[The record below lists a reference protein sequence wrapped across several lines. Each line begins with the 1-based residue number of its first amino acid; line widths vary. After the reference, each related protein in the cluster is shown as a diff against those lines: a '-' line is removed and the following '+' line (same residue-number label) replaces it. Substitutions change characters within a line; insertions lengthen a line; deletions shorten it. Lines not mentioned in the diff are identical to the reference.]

1 MDAREA
7 DYAHFVRTRT
17 HALLRSAYL
26 LTGDQHL
33 AEDLVQEAL
42 ARTHR
47 SWQRLERTENAEA
60 YARKVMYH
68 AQVSFWRRPKVA
80 EVLPAD
86 YEPDSRLGSDDHADA
101 AVERLVLRRAL
112 LTLSPRQRAV
122 IVLRFFE
129 DHTEA
134 EAAQLMGVSVSTVK
148 TQTARALD
156 KLRARLPGLSMLSE
170 TPATGTTSTKQ
181 GTTTARHDAG
191 APARGAQTGP
201 ASAKNGTRAPET
213 GPSAAGHSVETPEAD
228 PTTAR
233 RDAEVP
239 EAGR

>member
-80 EVLPAD
+80 EVFPAD
-86 YEPDSRLGSDDHADA
+86 FEPDSRPGADDHADTT
-101 AVERLVLRRAL
+101 VERLVLRRAL
-112 LTLSPRQRAV
+112 LTLSPKQRAV

-156 KLRARLPGLSMLSE
+156 RLRSLLPDLSVL
-170 TPATGTTSTKQ
+170 T
-181 GTTTARHDAG
+181 
-191 APARGAQTGP
+191 
-201 ASAKNGTRAPET
+201 
-213 GPSAAGHSVETPEAD
+213 
-228 PTTAR
+228 
-233 RDAEVP
+233 EVP

>member
-47 SWQRLERTENAEA
+47 AWLRLEKPENAEA

-68 AQVSFWRRPKVA
+68 AQVSLWRRPRIA
-80 EVLPAD
+80 EVLPGEFATDPAGAD
-86 YEPDSRLGSDDHADA
+86 DPAEA
-101 AVERLVLRRAL
+101 AVQRLTLRRAL
-112 LTLSPRQRAV
+112 LALSAKQRAV
-122 IVLRFFE
+122 IVLRYFE

-134 EAAQLMGVSVSTVK
+134 EAAQLLGISVSTVK
-148 TQTARALD
+148 TQTGRALER
-156 KLRARLPGLSMLSE
+156 LRTLLPDLRVLTSE
-170 TPATGTTSTKQ
+170 NP
-181 GTTTARHDAG
+181 R
-191 APARGAQTGP
+191 
-201 ASAKNGTRAPET
+201 
-213 GPSAAGHSVETPEAD
+213 
-228 PTTAR
+228 
-233 RDAEVP
+233 
-239 EAGR
+239 

>member
-7 DYAHFVRTRT
+7 DYANFVRART

-47 SWQRLERTENAEA
+47 AWLRLERPEYAEA

-68 AQVSFWRRPKVA
+68 AQVSLWRRPKVA
-80 EVLPAD
+80 EVLPGEIES
-86 YEPDSRLGSDDHADA
+86 EPAGDDPADA
-101 AVERLVLRRAL
+101 TVERLALRRAL
-112 LTLSPRQRAV
+112 LALTAKQRAV
-122 IVLRFFE
+122 IVLRYFE

-134 EAAQLMGVSVSTVK
+134 EAAQLLGISVSTVK

-156 KLRARLPGLSMLSE
+156 RLRALVPDLRAL
-170 TPATGTTSTKQ
+170 TGEQQK
-181 GTTTARHDAG
+181 
-191 APARGAQTGP
+191 
-201 ASAKNGTRAPET
+201 
-213 GPSAAGHSVETPEAD
+213 
-228 PTTAR
+228 
-233 RDAEVP
+233 
-239 EAGR
+239 

>member
-47 SWQRLERTENAEA
+47 AWPRLDRAENAEA

-68 AQVSFWRRPKVA
+68 AQVSVWRRPKVA

-86 YEPDSRLGSDDHADA
+86 FEPDDRRGADDPADA

-112 LTLSPRQRAV
+112 LTLSAKQRAV
-122 IVLRFFE
+122 VVLRFFE

-134 EAAQLMGVSVSTVK
+134 EAAQLLGVSVSTVK
-148 TQTARALD
+148 TQTGRALAR
-156 KLRARLPGLSMLSE
+156 LRALLPDLRVL
-170 TPATGTTSTKQ
+170 T
-181 GTTTARHDAG
+181 
-191 APARGAQTGP
+191 
-201 ASAKNGTRAPET
+201 
-213 GPSAAGHSVETPEAD
+213 
-228 PTTAR
+228 
-233 RDAEVP
+233 EVP
-239 EAGR
+239 EGGR

>member
-47 SWQRLERTENAEA
+47 AWHRLERPANAEA

-68 AQVSFWRRPKVA
+68 AQVSVWRRPKVA
-80 EVLPAD
+80 EVMPGDLDPEPAGDDPAD
-86 YEPDSRLGSDDHADA
+86 DAVQRLI
-101 AVERLVLRRAL
+101 LRRAL
-112 LTLSPRQRAV
+112 LTLTAKQRAV

-129 DHTEA
+129 DRTEA
-134 EAAQLMGVSVSTVK
+134 EAAQLLGVSVSTVK
-148 TQTARALD
+148 TQTGRALEH
-156 KLRARLPGLSMLSE
+156 LRGLVPDL
-170 TPATGTTSTKQ
+170 
-181 GTTTARHDAG
+181 RVL
-191 APARGAQTGP
+191 
-201 ASAKNGTRAPET
+201 TRERP
-213 GPSAAGHSVETPEAD
+213 
-228 PTTAR
+228 R
-233 RDAEVP
+233 
-239 EAGR
+239 